1 MLRKRNNNKIKDMI
15 YLNMRTQQGTETIDQ
30 IDRQDFATFKEY
42 KRELKSMIDNY
53 RMCNMA
59 VYKSQRACKDY

>member
-1 MLRKRNNNKIKDMI
+1 MI

-30 IDRQDFATFKEY
+30 INRKDFATFREY

-53 RMCNMA
+53 HLINMP
-59 VYKSQRACKDY
+59 VYKSQRACKDW

>member
-1 MLRKRNNNKIKDMI
+1 MI

-30 IDRQDFATFKEY
+30 IDRKDFATFKEY

-53 RMCNMA
+53 RACNMQ
-59 VYKSQRACKDY
+59 VYKSQRACKEW